1 MTGTTPNPIKRATE
15 TKLVVKLGKLDV
27 LMQWNMAAFWAS
39 SAGTIWAEDK
49 NYILNIIYYIFK
61 EMILWEIFIQK

>member
-39 SAGTIWAEDK
+39 SAGTTWTANK
-49 NYILNIIYYIFK
+49 CLFYFK
-61 EMILWEIFIQK
+61 KSFCEKDLEAQKEVNNL